1 MPELPDL
8 VHIEARLQSCA
19 GWRISEVQIKE
30 PIVLRN
36 LTGGPGLDVALKG
49 RRLTAIKRHGP
60 FLRFAFGELDLIIHP
75 MLAGRFSLGP
85 DGSRRALCFE
95 LRFEEGVLRY
105 LDDKKMGKVYLTRS
119 GETAA
124 IPGYDSQGVNIIS
137 AEFSEAEFLA
147 RIQASRQQV
156 RAFLMDQTRLSAI
169 GNAYADEILFDARLH
184 PKALCTRLDEAAR
197 RRLYASVRSVI
208 QRGIAAVE
216 SANRPLEDKVRDH
229 MQVRNRKDEPCPRCR
244 TKIRRANVLGWDSFF
259 CPQCQPDSRKSLID
273 WSTTTKPSKS

>member
-8 VHIEARLQSCA
+8 VHIKAQLQGCV
-19 GWRISEVQIKE
+19 GWRIAGVQVKE

-36 LTGGPGLDVALKG
+36 LSGGPGLDAALNDCT
-49 RRLTAIKRHGP
+49 LAAVERHGP
-60 FLRFAFGELDLIIHP
+60 FLRFEFGALDVIIHP

-95 LRFEEGVLRY
+95 LRFDQGVLRY

-119 GETAA
+119 GETSG

-137 AEFSEAEFLA
+137 AEFTEAEFLK
-147 RIQASRQQV
+147 RIAASRQQV
-156 RAFLMDQTRLSAI
+156 RAFLMDQTRVSAI
-169 GNAYADEILFDARLH
+169 GNAYADEILFDAGLH
-184 PKALCTRLDEAAR
+184 PKALCTRLDEPAR
-197 RRLYASVRSVI
+197 KRLYASVRAVI
-208 QRGIAAVE
+208 QRGIEAVE
-216 SANRPLEDKVRDH
+216 TANRPLEDKVRDH
-229 MQVRNRKDEPCPRCR
+229 MRVRNRKDEPCPRCG

-273 WSTTTKPSKS
+273 WSTTSKPSTP

>member
-8 VHIEARLQSCA
+8 VHIKARLQACI
-19 GWRISEVQIKE
+19 GWRVLAVQIKE

-36 LTGGPGLDVALKG
+36 LSGGPGLEAALNG
-49 RRLTAIKRHGP
+49 RVLAAVEGHGP
-60 FLRFAFGELDLIIHP
+60 FLRFEFGDLDLIIHP

-95 LRFEEGVLRY
+95 LRLDQGILRY
-105 LDDKKMGKVYLTRS
+105 LDDKKMGKVYLTRV

-124 IPGYDSQGVNIIS
+124 IPGYNSQGVNIIS
-137 AEFSEAEFLA
+137 AEFTEAEFLA
-147 RIQASRQQV
+147 RIKASRQQV

-169 GNAYADEILFDARLH
+169 GNAYADEILFDAGLH
-184 PKALCTRLDEAAR
+184 PKALCTRLDEPAR
-197 RRLYASVRSVI
+197 KRLYASVRAVI
-208 QRGIAAVE
+208 QRGIEAVAL
-216 SANRPLEDKVRDH
+216 ANRPLEDKVRDH
-229 MQVRNRKDEPCPRCR
+229 MLVRNRKDEPCPRCG

-259 CPQCQPDSRKSLID
+259 CPQCQPDARKGLID